1 MEILGIGPL
10 ELFFIVI
17 IALIVLGPKD
27 MVKAGKT
34 IGSFLRKLV
43 TSSGWRTIQQT
54 SRELKHLP
62 NKLMTEAGL
71 DEIEKDLSLKDIE
84 KDLGLKEIEK
94 EMGLNEINKDLDDMQ
109 KDINKE
115 LSDWITPP
123 TILNDKDTTPNGSP
137 NQNPVAENLP
147 TSTETITDNPPSS
160 PSLSNT

>member
-17 IALIVLGPKD
+17 IALIILGPKD

-43 TSSGWRTIQQT
+43 TSSSWRTIQQT

-62 NKLMTEAGL
+62 NKLMSEAGL
-71 DEIEKDLSLKDIE
+71 DEIE

-94 EMGLNEINKDLDDMQ
+94 NLGLKEIKRELNDIQKDTHIDISDWTTPPVTSLNEISDD
-109 KDINKE
+109 KSASDISPASE
-115 LSDWITPP
+115 SISDTNPAVQS
-123 TILNDKDTTPNGSP
+123 TPN
-137 NQNPVAENLP
+137 
-147 TSTETITDNPPSS
+147 T
-160 PSLSNT
+160 